1 MDTALGLGASAPAA
15 GAGVLAGCHGLRAG
29 HASNAG
35 EACVV
40 QRIVGEFVQVDV
52 GPDIVFRPE
61 RERIH
66 LYELIRL
73 IPSHHIGS
81 GAEVRLVAADAGDPC
96 PAACQEL
103 PEWLYFADEAAS
115 VGVALPEPV
124 AMLRGLIFERRRA
137 DTDEAYVETLGQD
150 RKSVV

>member
-103 PEWLYFADEAAS
+103 PEWLYFRSEEHTS
-115 VGVALPEPV
+115 ELQS
-124 AMLRGLIFERRRA
+124 RGHLVCRRLLEQKTRPPRWSH
-137 DTDEAYVETLGQD
+137 D
-150 RKSVV
+150 